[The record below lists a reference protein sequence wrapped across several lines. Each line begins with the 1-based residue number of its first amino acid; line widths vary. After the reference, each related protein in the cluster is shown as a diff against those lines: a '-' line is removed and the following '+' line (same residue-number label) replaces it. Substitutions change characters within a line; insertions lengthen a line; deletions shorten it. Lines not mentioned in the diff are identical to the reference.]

1 MSVRFQNVTKR
12 FTLAGT
18 PAVSDVSF
26 EAPKGAVTAILGP
39 SGAGKSTVLRLAA
52 GLEFP
57 DSGSISIEGAD
68 CSDVPIQKRG
78 IGLVF
83 QNYALFRHMTVR
95 ENIAFGLKVRR
106 MPRRDVADRVTELL
120 GVVQLEGLGDRYPG
134 QLSGGQQQRVA
145 FARALAVQPKVL
157 LLDEPFGALD
167 VRVRRELREWLDE
180 FHGETGVT
188 TLLVTHDQSDA
199 LELAEHVVV
208 MFDGRVAQAG
218 PPHEIYDHPETP
230 LVASF
235 VGGANL
241 LTARVR
247 SGSVRLD
254 SISVPAPAAE
264 EGELV
269 QVFVRPHDVEL
280 RRASPESPD
289 VSLALVERLKRIGG
303 YVRVSLLLRGGENL
317 TVESSMRDFE
327 LLAVG
332 PGDRVLVDLKAA
344 KLFALE
350 RPH

>member
-1 MSVRFQNVTKR
+1 MSVRFHNVTKR

-26 EAPKGAVTAILGP
+26 EAPRGAVTA
-39 SGAGKSTVLRLAA
+39 V
-52 GLEFP
+52 LEFP

-106 MPRRDVADRVTELL
+106 MPRREGAARVTELL

-167 VRVRRELREWLDE
+167 VRVRRELREWLDA
-180 FHGETGVT
+180 FHAETGVT

-230 LVASF
+230 LIASF

-247 SGSVRLD
+247 SGSVKLD
-254 SISVPAPAAE
+254 SISVPAPAAA
-264 EGELV
+264 EGDLV

-280 RRASPESPD
+280 RRPSAESPD

-317 TVESSMRDFE
+317 TVESSMREFE

-344 KLFALE
+344 KLFALYA
-350 RPH
+350 RH

>member
-1 MSVRFQNVTKR
+1 
-12 FTLAGT
+12 
-18 PAVSDVSF
+18 
-26 EAPKGAVTAILGP
+26 
-39 SGAGKSTVLRLAA
+39 
-52 GLEFP
+52 
-57 DSGSISIEGAD
+57 
-68 CSDVPIQKRG
+68 VPIQKRG

-83 QNYALFRHMTVR
+83 QNYALFRHMTVQ
-95 ENIAFGLKVRR
+95 ENIAFGLKVRG
-106 MPRRDVADRVTELL
+106 MSRRDVADRVRELL
-120 GVVQLEGLGDRYPG
+120 GVVQLEGLGGRYPS

-180 FHGETGVT
+180 FHADTGVT

-218 PPHEIYDHPETP
+218 PPHEIYDRPDTP

-247 SGSVRLD
+247 SGSVELD
-254 SISVPAPAAE
+254 SIRLPAPAAD

-280 RRASPESPD
+280 RRPEPESSGP
-289 VSLALVERLKRIGG
+289 SLALVERLKRIGG
-303 YVRVSLLLRGGENL
+303 YVRISLLLSGGETL
-317 TVESSMRDFE
+317 TVESSMREFE
-327 LLAVG
+327 MLAVG

-350 RPH
+350 RGQ

>member
-1 MSVRFQNVTKR
+1 MSVRFHHVTKR

-26 EAPKGAVTAILGP
+26 EAPTGAVTAILGP

-57 DSGSISIEGAD
+57 DSGSIFIEGVD

-83 QNYALFRHMTVR
+83 QNYALFRHMTVQ

-106 MPRRDVADRVTELL
+106 MPRREVAGRVAELL
-120 GVVQLEGLGDRYPG
+120 AVVQLEGLGDRYPG

-167 VRVRRELREWLDE
+167 VRVRRELREWLDQ
-180 FHGETGVT
+180 FHAETGVT

-208 MFDGRVAQAG
+208 MFDGQVAQAG

-254 SISVPAPAAE
+254 SVSVPAPAAE

-269 QVFVRPHDVEL
+269 QVFVRPHDVQL
-280 RRASPESPD
+280 RKASPESPD

-317 TVESSMRDFE
+317 TVESSMREFE